1 LPHPFFLPRTLID
14 DGAAAERPRTGNACF
29 SRISFSRSRTGRH
42 SAEGSALRMRQD
54 RVSKAFEDQTELPAA
69 SSYFS
74 ATTFWGGLLLSGF
87 MLAAAVIL
95 AS

>member
-1 LPHPFFLPRTLID
+1 
-14 DGAAAERPRTGNACF
+14 
-29 SRISFSRSRTGRH
+29 
-42 SAEGSALRMRQD
+42 MRQD
-54 RVSKAFEDQTELPAA
+54 RVSKAFGDQMEPRVA
-69 SSYFS
+69 SSFLT

>member
-1 LPHPFFLPRTLID
+1 
-14 DGAAAERPRTGNACF
+14 
-29 SRISFSRSRTGRH
+29 
-42 SAEGSALRMRQD
+42 MRQD
-54 RVSKAFEDQTELPAA
+54 RVSKAFDDHAELPAA

>member
-1 LPHPFFLPRTLID
+1 
-14 DGAAAERPRTGNACF
+14 
-29 SRISFSRSRTGRH
+29 
-42 SAEGSALRMRQD
+42 MRQKHVD
-54 RVSKAFEDQTELPAA
+54 TEIPEFLDSAA
-69 SSYFS
+69 SSRFLT